1 MVQSGICSLIIE
13 EVDGAWEYTAYV
25 DISGSTYAP
34 IIRIDRPE
42 SITEGTTLK
51 ATIGCMAP
59 YDIDDDNTDDSM
71 TKVAG
76 LVDDVASQSYD
87 VAIGLGLGTLLVI
100 GAWFAGIIGSA
111 SSVKNRDKRE
121 KPNSPKGET
130 PEEKVIPDLEEEDE
144 FTFIDEDDISFEDDE
159 DEPVVVETKEEEM
172 PTQESTKSASAS
184 GRLSALRQEM
194 TSDDDSPQEQK
205 PVDDLESR
213 MNKFFADK

>member
-1 MVQSGICSLIIE
+1 ML
-13 EVDGAWEYTAYV
+13 
-25 DISGSTYAP
+25 GSQ
-34 IIRIDRPE
+34 E
-42 SITEGTTLK
+42 L
-51 ATIGCMAP
+51 
-59 YDIDDDNTDDSM
+59 
-71 TKVAG
+71 
-76 LVDDVASQSYD
+76 
-87 VAIGLGLGTLLVI
+87 
-100 GAWFAGIIGSA
+100 IGSA
-111 SSVKNRDKRE
+111 SSVKNRDKKE
-121 KPNSPKGET
+121 NANSPKGET

>member
-1 MVQSGICSLIIE
+1 MALQHLAFDSESITVGISRLNQGLIQSGICSLIIE

-87 VAIGLGLGTLLVI
+87 VAIGLGLGTL
-100 GAWFAGIIGSA
+100 W
-111 SSVKNRDKRE
+111 SSVLG
-121 KPNSPKGET
+121 SQG
-130 PEEKVIPDLEEEDE
+130 
-144 FTFIDEDDISFEDDE
+144 
-159 DEPVVVETKEEEM
+159 
-172 PTQESTKSASAS
+172 
-184 GRLSALRQEM
+184 
-194 TSDDDSPQEQK
+194 
-205 PVDDLESR
+205 
-213 MNKFFADK
+213 